1 MRGRAQRLYVRPL
14 TTAMKKRI
22 VVVAITA
29 VAAIVFFGTLTQAL
43 WYAPGSDLQVPA
55 SETMPRELLPSE
67 EPATIRIPRL
77 NIDTKIQQT
86 GLNSKGDMG
95 VPTNYTDVA
104 WYKHGTIPGQIG
116 SAVIDGHVDNGLGL
130 SGIFKNLHELKK
142 GDDVYVITKTGRELH
157 FIVEESVGYPY
168 KSVPLEK
175 LFLRKDDARMN
186 LITCGGAWIKT
197 EKTYDERF
205 VVYTRLV
212 N

>member
-1 MRGRAQRLYVRPL
+1 MVHVSSCALSS
-14 TTAMKKRI
+14 TMKKRI

-29 VAAIVFFGTLTQAL
+29 IAAIVFFGTLTQAL

-55 SETMPRELLPSE
+55 SEIVPRELPPSE

-86 GLNSKGDMG
+86 GLNARGEMG

-104 WYKHGTIPGQIG
+104 WYKHGTIPGQRG

-130 SGIFKNLHELKK
+130 AGVFKKLQELKK
-142 GDDVYVITKTGRELH
+142 GDDIYVITKTGRELH
-157 FIVEESVGYPY
+157 FIVEEAVAYPY

-175 LFLRKDDARMN
+175 LFTRADDARLN
-186 LITCGGAWIKT
+186 LITCGGAWIKS

-205 VVYTRLV
+205 VVYTRLAD
-212 N
+212 

>member
-1 MRGRAQRLYVRPL
+1 
-14 TTAMKKRI
+14 MKKRG
-22 VVVAITA
+22 VVLLITA
-29 VAAIVFFGTLTQAL
+29 VAAIVFFGTRTQAL
-43 WYAPGSDLQVPA
+43 WYAPGSDLQVP
-55 SETMPRELLPSE
+55 SQETVPRTLPPAE
-67 EPATIRIPRL
+67 EPVTLRIPKL

-86 GLNSKGDMG
+86 GLNSKGNMG

-104 WYKHGTIPGQIG
+104 WYKHGTIPGQVG

-130 SGIFKNLHELKK
+130 AGVFKHLGELRK

-157 FIVEESVGYPY
+157 FVVEEAVAYPY

-175 LFLRKDDARMN
+175 LFTRTGDAWLN
-186 LITCGGAWIKT
+186 LITCGGTWVKA

-212 N
+212 SS

>member
-1 MRGRAQRLYVRPL
+1 
-14 TTAMKKRI
+14 MKKRVVI
-22 VVVAITA
+22 VITA

-55 SETMPRELLPSE
+55 SEIVPRQLPPSE
-67 EPATIRIPRL
+67 EPASIRIPRL

-86 GLNSKGDMG
+86 GLNAKGDMG

-130 SGIFKNLHELKK
+130 SGVFKNLSELQK

-157 FIVEESVGYPY
+157 FIVEEAVSYPY

-175 LFLRKDDARMN
+175 LFSRRDDAWLN
-186 LITCGGAWIKT
+186 LITCGGAWIKA

-205 VVYTRLV
+205 VVYTRLAD
-212 N
+212 

>member
-1 MRGRAQRLYVRPL
+1 M
-14 TTAMKKRI
+14 
-22 VVVAITA
+22 IT
-29 VAAIVFFGTLTQAL
+29 VLAALVFFGTLTQAL

-55 SETMPRELLPSE
+55 SEIVPRALPPSE
-67 EPATIRIPRL
+67 EPTTIRIPTL

-86 GLNSKGDMG
+86 GLNAKGNMG

-104 WYKHGTIPGQIG
+104 WYKHGTVPGQTG

-130 SGIFKNLHELKK
+130 SGVFKRLSELKK
-142 GDDVYVITKTGRELH
+142 GDDIYVLTKTGRELH
-157 FIVEESVGYPY
+157 FIVEEATSYPY

-175 LFLRKDDARMN
+175 LFSRNDDARLN
-186 LITCGGAWIKT
+186 LITCGGTWVKS
-197 EKTYDERF
+197 EKTYDQRF

>member
-1 MRGRAQRLYVRPL
+1 
-14 TTAMKKRI
+14 MKKRI

-29 VAAIVFFGTLTQAL
+29 IAAIVFFGTLTQAL

-55 SETMPRELLPSE
+55 SEIVPRELPPSE

-86 GLNSKGDMG
+86 GLNARGEMG

-104 WYKHGTIPGQIG
+104 WYKHGTIPGQRG

-130 SGIFKNLHELKK
+130 AGVFKNLQELKK
-142 GDDVYVITKTGRELH
+142 GDDIYVITKTGRELH
-157 FIVEESVGYPY
+157 FIVEEAVAYPY

-175 LFLRKDDARMN
+175 LFTRADDARLN
-186 LITCGGAWIKT
+186 LITCGGAWIKS

-205 VVYTRLV
+205 VVYTRLAD
-212 N
+212 

>member
-1 MRGRAQRLYVRPL
+1 MVHVSSCALSS
-14 TTAMKKRI
+14 TMKKRI

-29 VAAIVFFGTLTQAL
+29 IAAIVFFGTLTQAL

-55 SETMPRELLPSE
+55 SEIVPRELPPSE

-86 GLNSKGDMG
+86 GLNARGEMG

-104 WYKHGTIPGQIG
+104 WYKHGTIPGQRG

-130 SGIFKNLHELKK
+130 AGVFKNLQELKK
-142 GDDVYVITKTGRELH
+142 GDDIYVITKTGRELH
-157 FIVEESVGYPY
+157 FIVEEAVAYPY

-175 LFLRKDDARMN
+175 LFTRADDARLN
-186 LITCGGAWIKT
+186 LITCGGAWIKS

-205 VVYTRLV
+205 VVYTRLAD
-212 N
+212 

>member
-1 MRGRAQRLYVRPL
+1 
-14 TTAMKKRI
+14 MKKRI

-29 VAAIVFFGTLTQAL
+29 IAAIVFFGTLTQAL

-55 SETMPRELLPSE
+55 SEIVPRELPPSE

-86 GLNSKGDMG
+86 GLNARGEMG

-104 WYKHGTIPGQIG
+104 WYKHGTIPGQRG

-130 SGIFKNLHELKK
+130 AGVFKNLQELKK
-142 GDDVYVITKTGRELH
+142 GDDIYVITKTGRELH
-157 FIVEESVGYPY
+157 FIVEEAVAYPY

-175 LFLRKDDARMN
+175 LFTRSDDARLN
-186 LITCGGAWIKT
+186 LITCGGAWIKS

-205 VVYTRLV
+205 VVYTRLAD
-212 N
+212 

>member
-1 MRGRAQRLYVRPL
+1 MKSRG
-14 TTAMKKRI
+14 

-29 VAAIVFFGTLTQAL
+29 LAAIVFFVTLTQAL

-55 SETMPRELLPSE
+55 SEIVPRELPPSE
-67 EPATIRIPRL
+67 EPATMRIPKL

-86 GLNSKGDMG
+86 GLNAKGNMG

-130 SGIFKNLHELKK
+130 SGVFKRLSELKK
-142 GDDVYVITKTGRELH
+142 GDDIYVVTKTGRELH
-157 FIVEESVGYPY
+157 FVVDEAVDYPY
-168 KSVPLEK
+168 TAVPLEK
-175 LFLRKDDARMN
+175 LFSRKNDVWLN
-186 LITCGGAWIKT
+186 LITCGGSWVKS
-197 EKTYDERF
+197 EKTYDRRF